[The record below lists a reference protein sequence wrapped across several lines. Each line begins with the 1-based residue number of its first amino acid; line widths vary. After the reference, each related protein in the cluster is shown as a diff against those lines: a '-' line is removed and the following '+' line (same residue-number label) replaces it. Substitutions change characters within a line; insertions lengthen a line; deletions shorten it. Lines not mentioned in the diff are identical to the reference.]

1 MKAKKHLGQH
11 FLHSDK
17 VLTQIIDAAEPV
29 ADDIILEIGPG
40 KGVLTRKLVFFAGKV
55 IAVEKDT
62 ELIPILRE
70 TFKSEIAAGK
80 LDLIEQD
87 ILDFD
92 PEILRFYKDFT
103 YKLVANIPYYI
114 TGLILRKF
122 LEAAYQPESMTLL
135 VQREVAERAV
145 ARDPSTGLRTGAK
158 ESLLSLSIKAYGNPR
173 IAARVPRGAFVPPP
187 TVESAILVIE
197 DISKKNFQSKDEEE
211 LFFQIIKAA
220 FAHKRKVA
228 LKNLAGYFNIDDINA
243 FWESEKLE
251 PKARAED
258 IHLDV
263 WLKLTRILYN
273 ASNDS

>member
-1 MKAKKHLGQH
+1 MRAKKHLGQH

-17 VLTQIIDAAEPV
+17 VLTQIIDAAEPA

-70 TFKSEIAAGK
+70 TFTEEIAEGK

-122 LEAAYQPESMTLL
+122 LEATYQPKSMTLL

-145 ARDPSTGLRTGAK
+145 ARDRK

-197 DISKKNFQSKDEEE
+197 DISKKNFEGKDEEE

-228 LKNLAGYFNIDDINA
+228 LKNLAGYFNIDDITT
-243 FWESEKLE
+243 FWETEKLDIR
-251 PKARAED
+251 ARAED
-258 IHLDV
+258 IHLEV
-263 WLKLTRILYN
+263 WLKLTRMLYT